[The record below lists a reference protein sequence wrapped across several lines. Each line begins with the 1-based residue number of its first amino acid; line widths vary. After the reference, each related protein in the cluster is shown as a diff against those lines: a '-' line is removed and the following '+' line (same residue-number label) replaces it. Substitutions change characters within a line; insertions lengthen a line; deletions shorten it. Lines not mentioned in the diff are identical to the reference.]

1 MNPRTEISTDPVLLA
16 CDVCGSLNVREL
28 YTAKDR
34 LRNTDELFS
43 ISECRGCRVLRTL
56 PDMSVA
62 ELARYYPG
70 DYWGGPEPSQKWI
83 ESSQSEKTG
92 FLRGC
97 GLSGGNIL
105 DVGCGSAFFLRAL
118 DASKWN
124 RFGVETGEAAAAAA
138 SQAIGTDHLFPG
150 SLTEA
155 AWPDSMFDVVTFWSA
170 LEHTNEPRENLR
182 EAKRI
187 MRAGGTL
194 IIQVP
199 NAASY
204 QARLFGGDWFSLDAP
219 RHRYHFS
226 LPLLERL
233 FSEIGFELC
242 RVSYFSKA
250 HNSHALRQ
258 SMKLKLTA
266 GSSVIGRGLFYL
278 SLPFLRPFDSLM
290 SAIGKGATLTVAAR
304 SIDCRSE

>member
-1 MNPRTEISTDPVLLA
+1 MNPRTQITPDPVQLA
-16 CDVCGSLNVREL
+16 CDVCGSRNAREM

-34 LRNTDELFS
+34 LRNTDEVFR

-62 ELARYYPG
+62 ELARYYPD

-83 ESSQSEKTG
+83 ESSQAEKTG
-92 FLRGC
+92 FLSGC
-97 GLSGGNIL
+97 ELSGGNIL

-124 RFGVETGEAAAAAA
+124 RFGVETGAAAAAAA
-138 SQAIGTDHLFPG
+138 SQAIGSDHLFAG
-150 SLTEA
+150 FLTEA
-155 AWPDSMFDVVTFWSA
+155 GWPDSMFDVVTFWSA
-170 LEHTNEPRENLR
+170 LEHTNEPRENLQ

-199 NAASY
+199 NASSY
-204 QARLFGGDWFSLDAP
+204 QARLFGGDWFSLDVP

-226 LPLLERL
+226 LQLLTRL
-233 FSEIGFELC
+233 FSEIGFEVY

-258 SMKLKLTA
+258 SLKLKLNA
-266 GSSVIGRGLFYL
+266 GSSVVGRGLFYL
-278 SLPFLRPFDSLM
+278 SLPFLKPFDGLM
-290 SAIGKGATLTVAAR
+290 SAIGKGATLTIAAR
-304 SIDCRSE
+304 STNYGS